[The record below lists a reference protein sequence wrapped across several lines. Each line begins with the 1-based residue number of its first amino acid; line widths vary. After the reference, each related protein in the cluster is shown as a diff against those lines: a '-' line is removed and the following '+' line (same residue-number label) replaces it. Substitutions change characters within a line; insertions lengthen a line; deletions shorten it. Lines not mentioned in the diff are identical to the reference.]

1 MKLRPELVR
10 LPCPDGGLHLYDPLL
25 EQLIR
30 LTPEDAAALERGAP
44 SPPLAARLRGGML
57 EEGPAAVALRER
69 IIAARLRTAYDLGA
83 PPPPLAPVDWSIAET
98 LPEQVSPLWRSASAW
113 RALAED
119 RRAGRKRLSLR
130 CFAPSMALL
139 QAARALP
146 YARLDTALVHAER
159 APLTEGPLWELLTH
173 PALRVLIGGALGL
186 ALPERAVMNAWRL
199 GPGDHMGPHPD
210 GRRYKATFSLGL
222 CPDWRAEDGG
232 AISFGEPGLIEG
244 EPTFTAEERFLPQ
257 LGELLI
263 FAPGPETWHLVEP
276 VREGVRYTVT
286 GWWVEG

>member
-1 MKLRPELVR
+1 M
-10 LPCPDGGLHLYDPLL
+10 
-25 EQLIR
+25 
-30 LTPEDAAALERGAP
+30 
-44 SPPLAARLRGGML
+44 AARLRGALL

-69 IIAARLRTAYDLGA
+69 IIAARLRTAYDPSAL
-83 PPPPLAPVDWSIAET
+83 PPPLAPVDWSLAET
-98 LPEQVSPLWRSASAW
+98 LPEDVSPLWRSAATW

-119 RRAGRKRLSLR
+119 RRAGRERLRLPG
-130 CFAPSMALL
+130 FAPSLELL
-139 QAARALP
+139 EAARALP

-159 APLTEGPLWELLTH
+159 APVTQGVLCALLTH

-222 CPDWRAEDGG
+222 CPDWRADQGG
-232 AISFGEPGLIEG
+232 AISFGEPGLHEG
-244 EPTFTAEERFLPQ
+244 EPRFTVQERFLPQ

-276 VREGVRYTVT
+276 VRAGVRHTVT
-286 GWWVEG
+286 GWWAEG